1 MEFPFIVEKIRR
13 KITGVA
19 TAIRLLMESK
29 RLRKVLYLI
38 LTIGNY
44 MNHGSCQG
52 NAFGFLMEPTLD
64 VLCTIKSNDEH
75 MTLLAYVVHVLH
87 TIDPDALNWTSDLDI
102 LWQVY
107 KMEPDSIVTE
117 IDALKRDMDSIKN
130 ELRLRKGA
138 VIKIEELW
146 LNRGIKISLNDIAS
160 RLRHLSKQGKHRF
173 QAAVERYEHLNA
185 SDELGGGGA
194 QFIAPPLTAI
204 FRDSSELVD
213 DEFYKTMVLF
223 RNKSHEA
230 MDDIEC
236 RFQKTERD
244 AERLC
249 IYFGFDEGKKW
260 KELWSVFHVFREQFI
275 EAESAWVKKEWK
287 SLFRKKLGSEY
298 TKTMSLN
305 LDALWGGSDEA
316 LLIQETETVHSK
328 HDSKASAFY
337 AAFMK
342 NKGEN
347 KSKVRKQKQQ
357 FDNEVRLRTFHPDDN
372 DSKEDTKSE
381 QSSDPLRSFLDSRAS
396 HPMTTKHKSR
406 RNRNEI
412 MYSKYKNNIID

>member
-1 MEFPFIVEKIRR
+1 MPSIKQIENILSNSPFAAISPRRQCILLDRRRAQNIEIGISQMRISQDDIIEAIITMNEQKLTLDNLQILLPFLPTEEELQIVRDYVENGGDINALSSSEQFFVKMMDLVCIRKRISLWIFTMEFPFIIEKIRR

-87 TIDPDALNWTSDLDI
+87 TIDPDALSWTSDLDI

-173 QAAVERYEHLNA
+173 QAAA
-185 SDELGGGGA
+185 
-194 QFIAPPLTAI
+194 
-204 FRDSSELVD
+204 
-213 DEFYKTMVLF
+213 
-223 RNKSHEA
+223 
-230 MDDIEC
+230 
-236 RFQKTERD
+236 
-244 AERLC
+244 
-249 IYFGFDEGKKW
+249 
-260 KELWSVFHVFREQFI
+260 
-275 EAESAWVKKEWK
+275 
-287 SLFRKKLGSEY
+287 
-298 TKTMSLN
+298 
-305 LDALWGGSDEA
+305 
-316 LLIQETETVHSK
+316 
-328 HDSKASAFY
+328 
-337 AAFMK
+337 
-342 NKGEN
+342 
-347 KSKVRKQKQQ
+347 
-357 FDNEVRLRTFHPDDN
+357 
-372 DSKEDTKSE
+372 
-381 QSSDPLRSFLDSRAS
+381 
-396 HPMTTKHKSR
+396 
-406 RNRNEI
+406 
-412 MYSKYKNNIID
+412 